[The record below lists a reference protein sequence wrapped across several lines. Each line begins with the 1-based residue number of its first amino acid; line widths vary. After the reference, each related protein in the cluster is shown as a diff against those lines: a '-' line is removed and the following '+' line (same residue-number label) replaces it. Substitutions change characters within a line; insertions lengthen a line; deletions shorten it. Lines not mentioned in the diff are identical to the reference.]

1 MMWLIRNKKTGL
13 PAGEVDQATKEA
25 MESSGEYAG
34 ILSFEAITPKAKAPR
49 PELVKSKGDNKE
61 TVIKNKGRTRKREK
75 SE

>member
-1 MMWLIRNKKTGL
+1 MWLIRNKKTGL

-49 PELVKSKGDNKE
+49 PELVKPIELTEEKPKAR
-61 TVIKNKGRTRKREK
+61 RTRKTSVKNE
-75 SE
+75 